1 MRGCVGRG
9 AAAGGDDE
17 ESGVGGWAKVDDG
30 ACTMT
35 LVGWRGGGEEEA
47 EDDGVCSAVD
57 SPSGFGW

>member
-1 MRGCVGRG
+1 M
-9 AAAGGDDE
+9 
-17 ESGVGGWAKVDDG
+17 GGWAKVDDG

-47 EDDGVCSAVD
+47 EEDGTCSAVD